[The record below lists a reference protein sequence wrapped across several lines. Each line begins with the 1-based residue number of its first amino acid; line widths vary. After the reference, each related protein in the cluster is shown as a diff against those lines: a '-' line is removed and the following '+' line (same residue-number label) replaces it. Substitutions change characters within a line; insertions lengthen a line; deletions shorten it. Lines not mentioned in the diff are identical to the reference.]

1 MAGPQGLPMSSQ
13 FGFFR
18 QVAELMPAGTMNR
31 IGTSAPRSRKRATFR
46 FAGVVFGAWSVIA
59 LCAGAAQAA
68 TTLRIASAQQ
78 SIASIPVVV
87 AIQQKLF
94 EAEGIGA

>member
-1 MAGPQGLPMSSQ
+1 
-13 FGFFR
+13 
-18 QVAELMPAGTMNR
+18 MNL
-31 IGTSAPRSRKRATFR
+31 TAASVPRWRKRAALR
-46 FAGVVFGAWSVIA
+46 FAGVVFGAWSVVA

-78 SIASIPVVV
+78 SIASIPIVV

-94 EAEGIGA
+94 EAEDIAAEIIDFDGG